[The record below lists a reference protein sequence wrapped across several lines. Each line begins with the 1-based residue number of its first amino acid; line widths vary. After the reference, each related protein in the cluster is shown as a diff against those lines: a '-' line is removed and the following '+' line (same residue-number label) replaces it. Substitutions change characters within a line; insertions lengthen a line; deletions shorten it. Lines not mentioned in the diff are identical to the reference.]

1 MSDNPEARK
10 AALLRRCRSDLTAQE
25 IEELYDLKHPRKP
38 RVGRDADPA
47 VWYWGKM
54 SPERLEEALES
65 RRRAMEASERTLE
78 RDKENEAAGRKRE
91 QEKRATRAG
100 KDSNRESSEPLPT
113 TDDSIEADFF
123 DLFEPGN
130 SLTISTHYPGN
141 PYGTSFYEYPSD
153 KEDEDLF
160 WDESDTRSRTEAVFD
175 RKSQPS
181 KGIPG
186 NIHEKAVLLIEEI
199 LSGSPVDG
207 PVVLLC
213 KVKSGKDLPNLVV
226 AKIFDPLFYPWDYP
240 AGAGPWKETARAD
253 MELCREA
260 GAYDMLRSK
269 GCHGEAHLAPKYY
282 GAYTTKVSSTQPA
295 LRHRTRRIGLILMEA
310 IDHAKTLEELC
321 DENEDGSLVPIT
333 WKTIKFGKRS
343 VRLNETLRLSVL
355 EKLLGG
361 VATQMK
367 AGVEVQAIRP
377 EHILI
382 SFSESTSR
390 SQPVL
395 RVNLIDYR
403 DSVVDAKREYPL
415 NHYRRFTLPPHPKT
429 RFSPDKLF
437 RLAGWF
443 PFEWMEEK
451 SGWLDWVTR
460 AFNDKEFLEEPDLT
474 EMGALHF
481 ENLEDTELRSD
492 GKSMMSGRLKGMQNT
507 LRSTVSV
514 LMRKDRNEGSSSSSA
529 S

>member
-10 AALLRRCRSDLTAQE
+10 AALLRRRRSDLTAQE

-65 RRRAMEASERTLE
+65 RRRAMEASKRTLE

-91 QEKRATRAG
+91 QEKRAASAG
-100 KDSNRESSEPLPT
+100 KDSNRESSQPLPI
-113 TDDSIEADFF
+113 TDDNIEADFF

-181 KGIPG
+181 KGVPG
-186 NIHEKAVLLIEEI
+186 NTHEKAVLLIEEI

-226 AKIFDPLFYPWDYP
+226 AKIFDPLFHPWDYP
-240 AGAGPWKETARAD
+240 AGAGPWKEAARAD

-269 GCHGEAHLAPKYY
+269 GCHGESHVAPKYY

-310 IDHAKTLEELC
+310 IDHAKTSKELC
-321 DENEDGSLVPIT
+321 DENEDESLVPIT

-343 VRLNETLRLSVL
+343 VRLNETLHLSVL

-361 VATQMK
+361 VAAQMK

-382 SFSESTSR
+382 SFAEGTPG

-395 RVNLIDYR
+395 RVSLVDYCE
-403 DSVVDAKREYPL
+403 SVVDSKRKEPRDFYQ
-415 NHYRRFTLPPHPKT
+415 HYSLPPHPKT
-429 RFSPDKLF
+429 RFSPEKLF

-443 PFEWMEEK
+443 PYQWLETRSEWDEWIE
-451 SGWLDWVTR
+451 S
-460 AFNDKEFLEEPDLT
+460 AFNSDNFLERPDI
-474 EMGALHF
+474 E
-481 ENLEDTELRSD
+481 
-492 GKSMMSGRLKGMQNT
+492 
-507 LRSTVSV
+507 
-514 LMRKDRNEGSSSSSA
+514 
-529 S
+529 

>member
-1 MSDNPEARK
+1 
-10 AALLRRCRSDLTAQE
+10 
-25 IEELYDLKHPRKP
+25 
-38 RVGRDADPA
+38 
-47 VWYWGKM
+47 
-54 SPERLEEALES
+54 
-65 RRRAMEASERTLE
+65 MEASKRTLE

-91 QEKRATRAG
+91 QEKRAASAG
-100 KDSNRESSEPLPT
+100 KDSNRESSQPLPI
-113 TDDSIEADFF
+113 TDDNIEADFF

-181 KGIPG
+181 KGVPG
-186 NIHEKAVLLIEEI
+186 NTHEKAVLLIEEI

-226 AKIFDPLFYPWDYP
+226 AKIFDPLFHPWDYP
-240 AGAGPWKETARAD
+240 AGAGPWKEAARAD

-269 GCHGEAHLAPKYY
+269 GCHGESHVAPKYY

-310 IDHAKTLEELC
+310 IDHAKTSKELC
-321 DENEDGSLVPIT
+321 DENEDESLVPIT

-343 VRLNETLRLSVL
+343 VRLNETLHLSVL

-361 VATQMK
+361 VAAQMK

-382 SFSESTSR
+382 SFAEGTPG

-395 RVNLIDYR
+395 RVSLVDYCE
-403 DSVVDAKREYPL
+403 SVVDSKRKEPRDFYQ
-415 NHYRRFTLPPHPKT
+415 HYSLPPHPKT
-429 RFSPDKLF
+429 RFSPEKLF

-443 PFEWMEEK
+443 PYQWLETRSEWDEWIE
-451 SGWLDWVTR
+451 S
-460 AFNDKEFLEEPDLT
+460 AFNSDNFLERPDI
-474 EMGALHF
+474 E
-481 ENLEDTELRSD
+481 
-492 GKSMMSGRLKGMQNT
+492 
-507 LRSTVSV
+507 
-514 LMRKDRNEGSSSSSA
+514 
-529 S
+529 